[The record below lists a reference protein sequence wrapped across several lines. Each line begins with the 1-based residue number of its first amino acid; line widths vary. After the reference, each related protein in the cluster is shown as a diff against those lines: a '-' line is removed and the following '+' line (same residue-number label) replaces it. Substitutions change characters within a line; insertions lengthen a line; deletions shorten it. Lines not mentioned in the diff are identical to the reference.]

1 MVVSGSCGG
10 QREWLVVGKRR
21 ERGFWGAGDSLLLD
35 LVLVAGVFAWWQFL
49 PLFPEDLCI

>member
-21 ERGFWGAGDSLLLD
+21 EAGLWGAGDSLLLD